1 MILLSWNKK
10 SRLVSFVDRGP
21 PSWEQFC
28 RLEKENVSTAT
39 GKVTDQSETSTSSG
53 SPGLIS
59 SSLSAQ
65 LVQNAANEFCGQPE
79 EVNAFLG
86 FFKAQFPAL
95 RGIQELH
102 TFKDG
107 SERSVCSIETL
118 EQDMYFSIL
127 RELHD
132 NLLHSDFSKEDTKI
146 PTAEGGFEKGRDTES
161 VLLGKY
167 IVALWREKKES
178 PSGSQDSHNDEASVE
193 STSKCP
199 SYDGFGPSDCDG
211 VHISS
216 CGHAVHQGCLD
227 RYLSSLKER

>member
-1 MILLSWNKK
+1 MLLLSWNKK

-39 GKVTDQSETSTSSG
+39 GKVTDQSETSSSSG

-65 LVQNAANEFCGQPE
+65 LVQNAVNEFCGQPE
-79 EVNAFLG
+79 EVNTFLG
-86 FFKAQFPAL
+86 FFKPQFPAL
-95 RGIQELH
+95 RDIQVPH
-102 TFKDG
+102 ISKDG
-107 SERSVCSIETL
+107 SGRSVYSIETL
-118 EQDMYFSIL
+118 EQEMYFSIL
-127 RELHD
+127 REVHD
-132 NLLHSDFSKEDTKI
+132 NLLHSDVSKEDNKI
-146 PTAEGGFEKGRDTES
+146 SAAEGDFEKTRDSES
-161 VLLGKY
+161 ALLGKY

-178 PSGSQDSHNDEASVE
+178 PSGSQDSHNDDASVE

-211 VHISS
+211 IHISS